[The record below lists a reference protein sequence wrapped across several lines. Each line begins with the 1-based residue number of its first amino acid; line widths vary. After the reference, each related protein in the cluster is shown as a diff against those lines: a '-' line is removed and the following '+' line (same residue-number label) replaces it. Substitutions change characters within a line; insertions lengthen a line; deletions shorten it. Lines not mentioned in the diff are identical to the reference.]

1 MDCLNG
7 LVDSRWHAKIRFF
20 PATSFH
26 DESKT
31 VTVYIRICRT
41 RYPLV
46 RQKSLRAFRSSPRLT
61 TIEYIWIISK
71 WTFAIPRNKLF
82 SKQQLTSK
90 KRRKK
95 NIVSINPRYI
105 PSDYYYVNLT
115 IRQKDYPLEC
125 ITLRNVIQ
133 FDRPTIKEKRL
144 RNIHFHEEK
153 NIIISRWKDTSILSR
168 KIA

>member
-1 MDCLNG
+1 MIRDG
-7 LVDSRWHAKIRFF
+7 TPRYASSRRLHSTMNRK
-20 PATSFH
+20 P
-26 DESKT
+26 
-31 VTVYIRICRT
+31 VYIRICRT
-41 RYPLV
+41 RHPLV

-95 NIVSINPRYI
+95 NTVSINPRYI

-144 RNIHFHEEK
+144 RNIHFHEKK